1 MNDTTGYFRNI
12 SDTVV
17 FSLEDV
23 WLSFLSYVPNV
34 VAALIIVILGWI
46 VATVLSD
53 IVRRLVRFTGIDSAI
68 NRTQINERL
77 GWSDRYHLLSGIIG
91 TITKWLILI
100 ATLMAAADILNMPQI
115 TLFLQEILF
124 YIPQVIVAVI
134 ILTVGIIAANFV
146 ATFLEKAFT
155 ASKLNI
161 QAKGHIASIA
171 KYAIIVFSVMAA
183 LTQLGI
189 VPHLIQILFGG
200 VVLALALAFGLG
212 GREEAARFLSSLR
225 EGGKNNS
232 GQ

>member
-23 WLSFLSYVPNV
+23 WFSFLSYVPNV

-46 VATVLSD
+46 VATILSD

-68 NRTQINERL
+68 NKTQINERL

-134 ILTVGIIAANFV
+134 ILTVGVIAANFV
-146 ATFLEKAFT
+146 ASFLEKAFT
-155 ASKLNI
+155 VSKLNI

-171 KYAIIVFSVMAA
+171 KYAIIVF
-183 LTQLGI
+183 Q
-189 VPHLIQILFGG
+189 
-200 VVLALALAFGLG
+200 
-212 GREEAARFLSSLR
+212 
-225 EGGKNNS
+225 
-232 GQ
+232 